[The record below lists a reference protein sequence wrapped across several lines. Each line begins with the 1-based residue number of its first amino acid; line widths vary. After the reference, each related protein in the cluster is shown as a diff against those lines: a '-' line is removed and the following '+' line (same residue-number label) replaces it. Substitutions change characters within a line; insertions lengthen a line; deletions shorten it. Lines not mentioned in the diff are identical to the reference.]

1 MCGIAGIVTRDDSP
15 LPKDLN
21 RLREMLGHRGP
32 NGFGV
37 ECFEN
42 VGLVHTRL
50 SIIDLEGGR
59 QPIFDRAKR
68 CVLVA
73 NGEIYNY
80 VELMAELQGHG
91 AEFLTRSDSETIL
104 HAYLQHGLKCFKD
117 LNGMFAF
124 ALLDRKKK
132 QLILARDRLGIKPL
146 FYAVLSDC
154 ILFASE
160 LRAIVP
166 FLPSISVN
174 SRAISEYLN
183 NQFNTGRKTIV
194 NGIERVLPGEYLV
207 IDTQDLSVMQAT
219 YWSPLSIT
227 QRQVTEAQA
236 LKEFDDLFGRVMVEH
251 MRSDV
256 PYGLFLS
263 GGVDSA
269 VICSKLHELQQNR
282 IQSFSIG
289 FQEHQDKNELS
300 LAEAMAERF
309 GTQHKS
315 IVLTS
320 AMLIERIPHTIWI
333 ADELM
338 RDYAMLPTSVLAESA
353 ARDLRVVFTG
363 EGGDEVFAGYHRYRP
378 PLLVRWLKLM
388 LHRGSGGFR
397 TRSQWSNADILNP
410 ELKQL
415 QKEARMP
422 FVQAW
427 HRTPEAW
434 SWMQRAQYVD
444 MCTAL
449 PDNLLV
455 KVDRTLMAFGL
466 EGRVPFLD
474 HRIVEFGLSLPDN
487 LKVQS
492 GHAKWLL
499 KRYGERSISHDHL
512 FRKKRGFHV
521 PIEAILTQELLIGLK
536 DRLLMN
542 AGICEWFDTKA
553 LKAFLSCAT
562 PQKDS
567 RILWSLMQF
576 AIWHRL
582 FVEYRGLKIPSVC
595 ESPLD
600 WI

>member
-1 MCGIAGIVTRDDSP
+1 MCGIAGIVKRDGQPSP
-15 LPKDLN
+15 EDLN
-21 RLREMLGHRGP
+21 RLRDLLGHRGP

-59 QPIFDRAKR
+59 QPLHDVRNR
-68 CVLVA
+68 CFLVA
-73 NGEIYNY
+73 NGEVYNY

-91 AEFLTRSDSETIL
+91 AEFLTHSDSETIL
-104 HAYLQHGLKCFKD
+104 HAYLRHGLKCFEH

-124 ALLDRKKK
+124 ALLDREKR

-146 FYAVLSDC
+146 FYVVLPDG

-160 LRAIVP
+160 LKALVP
-166 FLPSISVN
+166 FLTSVQVN
-174 SRAISEYLN
+174 PHALSEYLN
-183 NQFNTGRKTIV
+183 NQFNTGRKTV
-194 NGIERVLPGEYLV
+194 VDGIERVLPGEYLV
-207 IDTQDLSVMQAT
+207 IDTRDISVT
-219 YWSPLSIT
+219 RGIYWSPLSVT
-227 QRQVTEAQA
+227 PRQVTEAQA
-236 LKEFDDLFGRVMVEH
+236 LEEFDGLFGRVMVEH

-289 FQEHQDKNELS
+289 FREHASKDELPG
-300 LAEAMAERF
+300 AEAMAGLF
-309 GTQHKS
+309 GTQHRS
-315 IVLTS
+315 IVLTGD
-320 AMLIERIPHTIWI
+320 MLIKRIPHTVWI

-338 RDYAMLPTSVLAESA
+338 RDYAMLPTSVLAETA
-353 ARDLRVVFTG
+353 ARELRVVFTG

-378 PLLVRWLKLM
+378 PLLVRWLKM
-388 LHRGSGGFR
+388 LRHGGSGGFR
-397 TRSQWSNADILNP
+397 TRGQWLNADILGG
-410 ELKQL
+410 ELEAIRN
-415 QKEARMP
+415 EARMP
-422 FVQAW
+422 FVRAWSQAQG
-427 HRTPEAW
+427 EW

-444 MCTAL
+444 MTTAL

-474 HRIVEFGLSLPDN
+474 HRIVEFGLSLPDD
-487 LKVQS
+487 LKLRS

-499 KRYGERSISHDHL
+499 KHYGERKIPHDHL

-521 PIEAILTQELLIGLK
+521 PIEAVLASGLVRGLK
-536 DRLLMN
+536 ERLPFN
-542 AGICEWFDTKA
+542 DGIREWFDSRA
-553 LKAFLSCAT
+553 LKSFLSRADV
-562 PQKDS
+562 KRDS
-567 RILWSLMQF
+567 RTLWSLMQF

-582 FVEYRGLKIPSVC
+582 FVEYRGLQVPSVC
-595 ESPLD
+595 EEPLD